1 MRFTAFHHVIEFH
14 PRIISS
20 HVHVKTFPCVF
31 DAMASASSKKKNYKG
46 RSPNVLRFIDS
57 CESEAEMG
65 TLMPANLAAGAR
77 LAAENQSQSL
87 DEKTARTNELRL
99 IALENFARENG
110 DDAVLF
116 GPNKRPF
123 LAATIQTFI
132 RKFLYFLIYWF
143 NQIPASRLR
152 CFRLEPKFFFV
163 IYRCRSFVSSF
174 NRKIKNTHCFCFGL
188 PRFYFKVIRKSL

>member
-1 MRFTAFHHVIEFH
+1 MRFYS
-14 PRIISS
+14 ISS
-20 HVHVKTFPCVF
+20 LHRISSAHYFQSRPCQNLSMCLWRHGLCLLKKEKLQGKKSQRIALHWQLWERSWNGNL
-31 DAMASASSKKKNYKG
+31 DACQPCRGCETCG
-46 RSPNVLRFIDS
+46 RKP
-57 CESEAEMG
+57 ESEFGREDSEDV
-65 TLMPANLAAGAR
+65 R
-77 LAAENQSQSL
+77 V
-87 DEKTARTNELRL
+87 RL
-99 IALENFARENG
+99 IALEKFARENG

-174 NRKIKNTHCFCFGL
+174 NGKIKNTHCFCFGL